1 MCLTEALQD
10 ISNWLTYFHYI
21 FFIKI
26 FLDFIFKNQFFSAA
40 YCILHNILDKT
51 WTFFFFYLS
60 QFLYTSFLRRQ
71 FITQYQRYSQ
81 VFTKINFCRIVKT
94 TFRWEIELS
103 DLKPFFYFFP
113 SWNLCFVRS
122 AVRIVWTDYPLYYKS
137 MIIKLFDYWHDGGSS
152 IKQQSFE

>member
-40 YCILHNILDKT
+40 YSILHNILDRT

-60 QFLYTSFLRRQ
+60 QLEDNFFFLEDNLSPNIRGILK
-71 FITQYQRYSQ
+71 YSP
-81 VFTKINFCRIVKT
+81 K
-94 TFRWEIELS
+94 
-103 DLKPFFYFFP
+103 
-113 SWNLCFVRS
+113 
-122 AVRIVWTDYPLYYKS
+122 
-137 MIIKLFDYWHDGGSS
+137 
-152 IKQQSFE
+152 